1 MNKKWGKALL
11 WRGFSILIVLS
22 MLMASGMVS
31 PRVSAQGPLAWIVA
45 SEAGDWFWTADFI
58 PGELNAAI
66 FDTEAKGTELWVGT
80 VTADESGFAFVDF
93 PIHAVDLLPGMFIEV
108 SDGTSTKGLVLQAI
122 SMDVFDTN
130 AEVMAGMAP
139 VGAEVWAF
147 AGLREGQQP
156 LQAVIDPD
164 TGAWVADF
172 NTLEPPYDITEEMR
186 SWSFAHIYD
195 ADGDANEAGTPPGPQ
210 DIFDGFDG
218 ALADGWYWVN
228 EYPDRW
234 NLTEAPGSLRI

>member
-122 SMDVFDTN
+122 SMDVFDTTVLWDN
-130 AEVMAGMAP
+130 QERDIVVHAAEGAPLVGMALLSGYR
-139 VGAEVWAF
+139 V
-147 AGLREGQQP
+147 
-156 LQAVIDPD
+156 
-164 TGAWVADF
+164 
-172 NTLEPPYDITEEMR
+172 TLDVE
-186 SWSFAHIYD
+186 
-195 ADGDANEAGTPPGPQ
+195 DGGSVSIEA
-210 DIFDGFDG
+210 
-218 ALADGWYWVN
+218 L
-228 EYPDRW
+228 
-234 NLTEAPGSLRI
+234 S